1 MQDDPAAFAAAWRH
15 ALAQSPWFRTN
26 AATWTHGTLSLQI
39 DPDPSPCSAR
49 AAQGEAW
56 RLLLDVH
63 EGELRALGPCTADE
77 ARAARFRLKA
87 PRATWCRVLAGELDP
102 MKAILEGH
110 VHLAGRLGELAPFV
124 RAAQELAQAAR
135 AALKNA

>member
-39 DPDPSPCSAR
+39 DHDHGR
-49 AAQGEAW
+49 AEPW

-63 EGELRALGPCTADE
+63 AGELRRLAPCTADE